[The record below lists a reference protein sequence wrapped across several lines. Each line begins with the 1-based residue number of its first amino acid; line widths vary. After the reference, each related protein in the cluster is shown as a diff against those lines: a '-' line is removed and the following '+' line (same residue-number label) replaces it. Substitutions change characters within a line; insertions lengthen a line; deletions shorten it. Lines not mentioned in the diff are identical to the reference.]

1 MEALTYGWKFL
12 FLSFSHSLF
21 FFNFKIFI
29 SLAASVLVE
38 ACGIMPP
45 FDQGLNPGPLHWEH
59 EVLATGPPG
68 SPPSLLSCTTLDDSL
83 PERLCQ
89 PWADHSAL
97 DGNTPEVPK
106 HCCSLEALKKY

>member
-1 MEALTYGWKFL
+1 MGG
-12 FLSFSHSLF
+12 SFSFSLTLSLFF

-38 ACGIMPP
+38 ACGIKF

-68 SPPSLLSCTTLDDSL
+68 SP
-83 PERLCQ
+83 
-89 PWADHSAL
+89 SA
-97 DGNTPEVPK
+97 V
-106 HCCSLEALKKY
+106 

>member
-1 MEALTYGWKFL
+1 MEAPTYGWKFL
-12 FLSFSHSLF
+12 FLSHSLSFF

-38 ACGIMPP
+38 ACGIKF

-68 SPPSLLSCTTLDDSL
+68 SPPLSSLLHH
-83 PERLCQ
+83 P
-89 PWADHSAL
+89 
-97 DGNTPEVPK
+97 G
-106 HCCSLEALKKY
+106 